1 MIPSTRFL
9 TRRAEAQRGFT
20 MVELLMAMAIFAIG
34 MLGLAALQVVSVSQG
49 TGGRLRGTATF
60 LAHSVLDRA
69 TAEGQVTAAERQ
81 ANSNGLPNTITGWT
95 FIGDA
100 SASAKADG
108 AALKFDLNGKPIDAA
123 DKTTPVVF
131 TANWFS
137 RAGTVNAGTR
147 TALQEFVVNVTWKE
161 SDPKKGNVLDTKAI
175 SVSRYVRI

>member
-1 MIPSTRFL
+1 MNRSTASPIRRFS
-9 TRRAEAQRGFT
+9 QRGFT
-20 MVELLMAMAIFAIG
+20 MVELLLAMAIFAIG

-49 TGGRLRGTATF
+49 TGGRLRGTAAF

-69 TAEGQVTAAERQ
+69 TSEGQITAAERQ
-81 ANSNGLPNTITGWT
+81 ANTNGLPNTTTGWT

-100 SASAKADG
+100 GAGAKADG
-108 AALKFDLNGKPIDAA
+108 AALLFDVNGRPIAAA

-131 TANWFS
+131 TATWFS
-137 RAGTVNAGTR
+137 RTGTVNVGTR

>member
-1 MIPSTRFL
+1 MIRFA
-9 TRRAEAQRGFT
+9 TPPVRRQFQRGFT

-49 TGGRLRGTATF
+49 TGGRLRGTAAF
-60 LAHSVLDRA
+60 LAHSVMDRA
-69 TAEGQVTAAERQ
+69 TSEGQVTAAERQ
-81 ANSNGLPNTITGWT
+81 ANTNGLPNTTAGWT

-100 SASAKADG
+100 SAVAKTDG
-108 AALKFDLNGKPIDAA
+108 AALLFDINGRPIAAA

-131 TANWFS
+131 TATWFS
-137 RAGTVNAGTR
+137 RTGTVNVGTR

-161 SDPKKGNVLDTKAI
+161 ADPKKGTALDTKAI